1 MAAEGAS
8 MRVLV
13 VDDEELAR
21 RVVSE
26 YLRAHPDV
34 EIVGECA
41 NGFEAVKAVA
51 ELSPDLLL
59 LDVRMPK
66 LDGFEVLELLEH
78 PVAVVFVTAYDD
90 QALRAF
96 DVHAVDYVLKPVSP
110 ERLAE
115 ALGRARARIART
127 PPAAGLPLAS
137 LRAASRAAGEYVE
150 RVLVRDGPRVHV
162 IPVDRLDYVEAQDD
176 YIGLRSGGKTY
187 LKQQTLAEI
196 ESALDPARFV
206 RIHRSY
212 ILNVAR
218 LAKIELYAKDSR
230 AAILTD
236 GARLPLSRAG
246 YQKLKGSL

>member
-1 MAAEGAS
+1 MIK
-8 MRVLV
+8 VLV

-21 RVVSE
+21 RVLRE
-26 YLRAHPDV
+26 YLAAHEDV
-34 EIVGECA
+34 SVVGECT
-41 NGFEAVKAVA
+41 NGFEAVKAVS

-66 LDGFEVLELLEH
+66 LDGFEVLELLER

-96 DVHAVDYVLKPVSP
+96 DVHAVDYVLKPVGP

-115 ALGRARARIART
+115 ALGRARSRLAQAAA
-127 PPAAGLPLAS
+127 PPALPLAA
-137 LRAASRAAGEYVE
+137 LAAASREPGQHLE
-150 RVLVRDGPRVHV
+150 RVLVRDGPKVHV
-162 IPVDRLDYVEAQDD
+162 IAVENLDYVEAQDD

-196 ESALDPARFV
+196 EAALDPARFV

-212 ILNVAR
+212 IMNVEKLAR
-218 LAKIELYAKDSR
+218 IELYAKDSR

-236 GARLPLSRAG
+236 GSRLSLSRAG
-246 YQKLKGSL
+246 YQKLKELL

>member
-1 MAAEGAS
+1 MAAEPKPI
-8 MRVLV
+8 RVLI

-21 RVVSE
+21 RVLRE
-26 YLRAHPDV
+26 YLADHPDV
-34 EIVGECA
+34 TIAGECA
-41 NGFEAVKAVA
+41 NGFEAVKAVS

-66 LDGFEVLELLEH
+66 LDGFEVLELLER

-90 QALRAF
+90 HALRAF

-115 ALGRARARIART
+115 ALGRARVRIGQA
-127 PPAAGLPLAS
+127 PALPLGA
-137 LRAASRAAGEYVE
+137 LAAASREPGQYIE
-150 RVLVRDGPRVHV
+150 RVLVRDASKVHV
-162 IPVDRLDYVEAQDD
+162 IPVDKLDYVEAQDD

-196 ESALDPARFV
+196 ETALDPARFV

-212 ILNVAR
+212 ILNVER

-230 AAILTD
+230 AAILAD
-236 GARLPLSRAG
+236 GSRLPLSRTG
-246 YQKLKGSL
+246 YQRLKCLL